1 MSIKIPEIYF
11 WEKIANSIWLFKN
24 NSKLQMKLQIPTLF
38 LIGITWFAH
47 SQNKVSG
54 KITNSQN
61 EPLLGVTVY
70 VEELQKGTSTN
81 ENGEYELNIKKTG
94 KYTLV
99 FKILGYKTKTI
110 TLATAFLI

>member
-1 MSIKIPEIYF
+1 
-11 WEKIANSIWLFKN
+11 
-24 NSKLQMKLQIPTLF
+24 MKLQITTLF
-38 LIGITWFAH
+38 LIGITLFAH

-81 ENGEYELNIKKTG
+81 ENGFYELNNLPNNAIKIT
-94 KYTLV
+94 V
-99 FKILGYKTKTI
+99 AFIGYKTIAKTI
-110 TLATAFLI
+110 ILTEKENFKNFILEEAVFKMDEVIVSTVFNK